1 VKTRVRLAAAALA
14 LPLLLSGCSLLLTT
28 RKLPIPKAPMVTQT
42 VAADELVNRLNQ
54 RWAALD
60 SLYAK
65 VEIQASVLR
74 TKEGEAKDYTTIG
87 GIIMIRKPELLRV
100 YGRFPVLGTRMFDLT
115 SDGADFTLFIPSSSK
130 ALKGS
135 NSLKKKSANPMENM
149 RPGFFLDAMIVRG
162 LEKQDEYM
170 VTADTIMVE
179 DAARKRLYSVPEYK
193 LSVMRPIA
201 DSHELEP
208 KRVVY
213 FHRDDLLPYQQ
224 DIYDSDGNLETQVFY
239 AQYTDFGGSLY
250 PSTVTIKRPLEE
262 YQIVLTVDTVKEN
275 MTLKDDQFQ
284 ITLPEGTQIQNLE

>member
-1 VKTRVRLAAAALA
+1 VKARCCLASVAALA
-14 LPLLLSGCSLLLTT
+14 LPLLLSGCMWTT
-28 RKLPIPKAPMVTQT
+28 RKLPIPKAPSVVQT
-42 VAADELVNRLNQ
+42 VSADELVNRLNK
-54 RWAALD
+54 RWDALD

-65 VEIQASVLR
+65 VEIQASVLK
-74 TKEGEAKDYTTIG
+74 TKEGTAKDYTTIG

-100 YGRFPVLGTRMFDLT
+100 YGRAPVIGTRIFDLT
-115 SDGADFTLFIPSSSK
+115 SDGADFTLFVPSGSK
-130 ALKGS
+130 AVKGS
-135 NSLKKKSANPMENM
+135 NSLRKKSANPLENM

-162 LEKQDEYM
+162 LEPRDEYM

-193 LSVMRPIA
+193 LSIMRSKA

-224 DIYDSDGNLETQVFY
+224 DIYDSEGNLETEVKY
-239 AQYTDFGGSLY
+239 AQYADFGGALY
-250 PSTVTIKRPLEE
+250 PSSVTIKRPLEE

-284 ITLPEGTQIQNLE
+284 ITLPEGTQIQKLE

>member
-1 VKTRVRLAAAALA
+1 MKTRLRLATAALA
-14 LPLLLSGCSLLLTT
+14 LPLLLSGCMWTT
-28 RKLPIPKAPMVTQT
+28 RKLPIPKAPSSVQT
-42 VAADELVNRLNQ
+42 VSADELVNRLNK
-54 RWAALD
+54 RWQALD

-100 YGRFPVLGTRMFDLT
+100 YGRFPVIGTRMFDLT
-115 SDGADFTLFIPSSSK
+115 SDGKDFTLFVPSNSK
-130 ALKGS
+130 AVKGS
-135 NSLKKKSANPMENM
+135 NSLRKKSANAMENM

-162 LEKQDEYM
+162 LEAQDEYM
-170 VTADTIMVE
+170 VTADTDMQE
-179 DAARKRLYSVPEYK
+179 DTARKRLLSVPEYK
-193 LSVMRPIA
+193 LSIMRPKA

-208 KRVVY
+208 RRVVY

-224 DIYDSDGNLETQVFY
+224 DLYDSDGNLETEVKY
-239 AQYTDFGGSLY
+239 AQYADFGGGLY
-250 PSTVTIKRPLEE
+250 PSRVTIKRPLEE

>member
-1 VKTRVRLAAAALA
+1 MKTSLPLAAGVLA
-14 LPLLLSGCSLLLTT
+14 FPLLLSGCMWTT
-28 RKLPIPKAPMVTQT
+28 RKLPVPKAPTVVQT
-42 VAADELVNRLNQ
+42 VAADELVRRLNQ
-54 RWAALD
+54 RWDALD

-100 YGRFPVLGTRMFDLT
+100 YGRVPVLGTRMFDLA
-115 SDGADFTLFIPSSSK
+115 SDGKDFTLFVPSSSK
-130 ALKGS
+130 AVKGS

-162 LEKQDEYM
+162 LEPRDEYM

-193 LSVMRPIA
+193 LSIMRSKANSP
-201 DSHELEP
+201 ELEP
-208 KRVVY
+208 KRVVD

-224 DIYDSDGNLETQVFY
+224 DLYDSEGNLETQVQY
-239 AQYTDFGGSLY
+239 AQYADFGGSLY
-250 PSTVTIKRPLEE
+250 PSTVTIKRPMEE

-275 MTLKDDQFQ
+275 MVLKDDQFQ
-284 ITLPEGTQIQNLE
+284 ITLPEGTQIQQLE